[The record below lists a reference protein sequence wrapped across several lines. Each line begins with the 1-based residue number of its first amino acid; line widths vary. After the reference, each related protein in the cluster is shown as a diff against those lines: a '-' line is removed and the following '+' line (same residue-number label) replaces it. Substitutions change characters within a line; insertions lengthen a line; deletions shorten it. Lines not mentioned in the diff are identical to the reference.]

1 MKVKRKKRLRDY
13 LSGLLFIC
21 FLVCIFADDF
31 VDFFLGFFAGFYELE
46 KEEAIRQYGELSRI
60 VGGVALVVVVIILL
74 FTFRRVRRK
83 VTEPIEQLAVG
94 MERVSQGELDVKV
107 PTDGDFEFEEI
118 QLTFN
123 RMVEELDKA
132 KKERELQ
139 EQQNQ
144 QLYAGIAHDLKTPM
158 TMIMGYAKVLESNR
172 NLPEED
178 AMRYLQTIVEQT
190 QQANYLLDSLL
201 TYAKLEN
208 PAYALI
214 REQKDLAE
222 ILRSCVAGFYPTMER
237 NGIEV
242 ELDIPEESVEF
253 SVDEPQMRRVFLNLL
268 TNMVKHNPVGTKCR
282 IRMEENI
289 ELSGG
294 VKGIQIIIAD
304 NGPKIGEDLQKRL
317 FETFAVGDSSRNTK
331 NGSGLG
337 LSISKKIVERHKGR
351 IFYLNEWEENYK
363 AFVIEFVDIKYYCD

>member
-1 MKVKRKKRLRDY
+1 MKVKRKKRLRNY
-13 LSGLLFIC
+13 LGGLLFIC
-21 FLVCIFADDF
+21 ALVSIFADDF
-31 VDFFLGFFAGFYELE
+31 MDFFLGFFAGFFGLE
-46 KEEAIRQYGELSRI
+46 EEEAIRQYGDLSRT

-74 FTFRRVRRK
+74 FVYRKVRRK
-83 VTEPIEQLAVG
+83 VTEPIEQLAAG

-118 QLTFN
+118 QVTFN

-132 KKERELQ
+132 KKARELQ

-172 NLPEED
+172 DLPEED
-178 AMRYLQTIVEQT
+178 TMRYLQTIVEQT
-190 QQANYLLDSLL
+190 QQANNLLDSLL

-208 PAYALI
+208 PAYALTK
-214 REQKDLAE
+214 EKKDLAE
-222 ILRSCVAGFYPTMER
+222 ILRSCVAGIYPTMES

-242 ELDIPEESVEF
+242 ELEIPEESVEF
-253 SVDEPQMRRVFLNLL
+253 NVDEPQMRRVFLNLL
-268 TNMVKHNPVGTKCR
+268 TNMIKHNPVGTKSK
-282 IRMEENI
+282 IVMEENV
-289 ELSGG
+289 ELPQEDR
-294 VKGIQIIIAD
+294 GIRVTIAD
-304 NGPKIGEDLQKRL
+304 NGPKITGELQERL

-337 LSISKKIVERHKGR
+337 LSICKKIVEKHEGR
-351 IFYLNEWEENYK
+351 IFYLNEWGEEYK
-363 AFVIEFVDIKYYCD
+363 AFVIELVDKKYHCS

>member
-13 LSGLLFIC
+13 LGGLL
-21 FLVCIFADDF
+21 LVCFIASLFIDEF
-31 VDFFLGFFAGFYELE
+31 FSFFLGFFQGFFELE
-46 KEEAIRQYGELSRI
+46 EEEAIQQYGDLSRT

-74 FTFRRVRRK
+74 FVFRKFRRK
-83 VTEPIEQLAVG
+83 VTEPIEQLAAG

-107 PTDGDFEFEEI
+107 PTDGDFEFGEI
-118 QLTFN
+118 QQTFN
-123 RMVEELDKA
+123 RMVEELAKARKA
-132 KKERELQ
+132 KELQ

-178 AMRYLQTIVEQT
+178 KMRYLQTIVEQT
-190 QQANYLLDSLL
+190 QQANNLLDSLL

-214 REQKDLAE
+214 KEKKDLAE
-222 ILRSCVAGFYPTMER
+222 ILRSCVAGFYPTMES

-242 ELDIPEESVEF
+242 ELDIPDRNVEF
-253 SVDEPQMRRVFLNLL
+253 SVDELQMRRVFLNLL
-268 TNMVKHNPVGTKCR
+268 TNMVKHNPVGTKCK
-282 IRMEENI
+282 IVMEENV
-289 ELSGG
+289 ELSQEDR
-294 VKGIQIIIAD
+294 GIRVTIAD
-304 NGPKIGEDLQKRL
+304 NGPKITGELQERL

-337 LSISKKIVERHKGR
+337 LSICKKIVEKHEGR
-351 IFYLNEWEENYK
+351 IFYMNEWEEEYK
-363 AFVIEFVDIKYYCD
+363 AFVIELVDKKYHCS

>member
-1 MKVKRKKRLRDY
+1 MKVKRKKRLRNY
-13 LSGLLFIC
+13 LGGLLFIC
-21 FLVCIFADDF
+21 VLVCIFADDF

-46 KEEAIRQYGELSRI
+46 EEEAIRQYGDLSRT
-60 VGGVALVVVVIILL
+60 VGGVALVVVIIILL
-74 FTFRRVRRK
+74 FVFRKVRRK

-118 QLTFN
+118 QRTFN

-132 KKERELQ
+132 KKAREQQ

-190 QQANYLLDSLL
+190 QQANNLLDSLL

-208 PAYALI
+208 PAYALTK
-214 REQKDLAE
+214 EKKDLAE
-222 ILRSCVAGFYPTMER
+222 ILRSCVAGIYPTMESA
-237 NGIEV
+237 GIEV
-242 ELDIPEESVEF
+242 ELDIPDGSVEF

-268 TNMVKHNPVGTKCR
+268 TNMVKHNPVGTKCKV
-282 IRMEENI
+282 IMEEKI
-289 ELSGG
+289 ELASGE
-294 VKGIQIIIAD
+294 KGIRIVIAD
-304 NGPKIGEDLQKRL
+304 NGPKIGEDLQQCL

-337 LSISKKIVERHKGR
+337 LSISKKIVERHDGR
-351 IFYLNEWEENYK
+351 IFYLDEWEEEYK
-363 AFVIEFVDIKYYCD
+363 AFVIELVGIKYYCT

>member
-1 MKVKRKKRLRDY
+1 MKGKRKKRLRDY
-13 LSGLLFIC
+13 LGGLLFIC
-21 FLVCIFADDF
+21 VLVSLFADDF

-46 KEEAIRQYGELSRI
+46 EEEAIRQYGDLSRT
-60 VGGVALVVVVIILL
+60 VGGLALVVVVIILL
-74 FTFRRVRRK
+74 FVFRKVRRK

-94 MERVSQGELDVKV
+94 MERISQGELDVKV

-123 RMVEELDKA
+123 RMVAELDKA
-132 KKERELQ
+132 KKARELQ

-172 NLPEED
+172 NLSEED
-178 AMRYLQTIVEQT
+178 TMRYLQTIVEQT
-190 QQANYLLDSLL
+190 RQANNLLDSLL

-208 PAYALI
+208 PAYALTK
-214 REQKDLAE
+214 EKKDLAE
-222 ILRSCVAGFYPTMER
+222 ILRSCVAGFYPTMES

-242 ELDIPEESVEF
+242 ELDIPDRNVKF

-268 TNMVKHNPVGTKCR
+268 TNMVKHNPVGTKCK
-282 IRMEENI
+282 IVMEENV
-289 ELSGG
+289 ELSQEDR
-294 VKGIQIIIAD
+294 GIRVTIAD
-304 NGPKIGEDLQKRL
+304 NGPKITGELQERL

-337 LSISKKIVERHKGR
+337 LSICKKIVEKHEGR
-351 IFYLNEWEENYK
+351 IFYMNEWEEEYK
-363 AFVIEFVDIKYYCD
+363 AFVIELVDKKYHCS

>member
-13 LSGLLFIC
+13 LGGLL
-21 FLVCIFADDF
+21 LVCFIASLFIDEF
-31 VDFFLGFFAGFYELE
+31 FSFFLGFFQGFFELE
-46 KEEAIRQYGELSRI
+46 EEEAIQQYGDLSRT

-74 FTFRRVRRK
+74 FVFRKFRRK
-83 VTEPIEQLAVG
+83 VTEPIEQLAAG

-132 KKERELQ
+132 RKAKELQ

-172 NLPEED
+172 KLPEED
-178 AMRYLQTIVEQT
+178 EIRYLQTIVEQT
-190 QQANYLLDSLL
+190 QQANNLLDSLL

-208 PAYALI
+208 PAYALTK
-214 REQKDLAE
+214 EKKDLAE
-222 ILRSCVAGFYPTMER
+222 ILRSCVAGFYPTMES

-242 ELDIPEESVEF
+242 ELDIPDRNVEF

-268 TNMVKHNPVGTKCR
+268 TNMVKHNPVGTKCK
-282 IRMEENI
+282 IVMEENV
-289 ELSGG
+289 ELSQEDR
-294 VKGIQIIIAD
+294 GIRVTIAD
-304 NGPKIGEDLQKRL
+304 NGPKITGELQERL

-337 LSISKKIVERHKGR
+337 LSICKKIVEKHEGR
-351 IFYLNEWEENYK
+351 IFYMNEWEEEYK
-363 AFVIEFVDIKYYCD
+363 AFVIELVDKKYHCS

>member
-1 MKVKRKKRLRDY
+1 MKVKRKKRLRNY
-13 LSGLLFIC
+13 LGGLLFIC
-21 FLVCIFADDF
+21 VLVCIFADDF

-46 KEEAIRQYGELSRI
+46 EEEVIRQYGDLSRT
-60 VGGVALVVVVIILL
+60 VGGVALVVVIIILL
-74 FTFRRVRRK
+74 FVFRKVRRK

-132 KKERELQ
+132 KKARELQ

-190 QQANYLLDSLL
+190 QQANNLLDSLL

-214 REQKDLAE
+214 REQKDLVE
-222 ILRSCVAGFYPTMER
+222 ILRSCVAGIYPTMES

-242 ELDIPEESVEF
+242 ELDIPKESVEF

-268 TNMVKHNPVGTKCR
+268 TNMVKHNPVGTGCR
-282 IRMEENI
+282 IVLREGV
-289 ELSGG
+289 ELSQGE
-294 VKGIQIIIAD
+294 KGIQVIIAD
-304 NGPKIGEDLQKRL
+304 NGPKIGEDLQQRL

-337 LSISKKIVERHKGR
+337 LSICKKIVERHDGR
-351 IFYLNEWEENYK
+351 IQYVDEWEKGYK
-363 AFVIEFVDIKYYCD
+363 AFVMEFREKALE

>member
-13 LSGLLFIC
+13 LGGLL
-21 FLVCIFADDF
+21 LVCFIASLFIDEF
-31 VDFFLGFFAGFYELE
+31 FSFFLGFFQGFFELE
-46 KEEAIRQYGELSRI
+46 EEEAIQQYGDLSRT

-74 FTFRRVRRK
+74 FVFRKFRRK
-83 VTEPIEQLAVG
+83 VTEPIEQLAAG
-94 MERVSQGELDVKV
+94 MERVSHGELDVKV
-107 PTDGDFEFEEI
+107 PTDGDFEFGEI
-118 QLTFN
+118 QQTFN
-123 RMVEELDKA
+123 RMVEELAKARKA
-132 KKERELQ
+132 KELQ

-172 NLPEED
+172 KLPEED
-178 AMRYLQTIVEQT
+178 AIRYLQTIVEQT
-190 QQANYLLDSLL
+190 RQANNLLDSLL

-214 REQKDLAE
+214 KEKKDLAE
-222 ILRSCVAGFYPTMER
+222 ILRSCVAGFYPTMES

-242 ELDIPEESVEF
+242 ELDIPDRNVEF

-268 TNMVKHNPVGTKCR
+268 TNMVKHNPVGTKCK
-282 IRMEENI
+282 IVMEENV
-289 ELSGG
+289 ELSQEDR
-294 VKGIQIIIAD
+294 GIRVTIAD
-304 NGPKIGEDLQKRL
+304 NGPKITGELQERL

-337 LSISKKIVERHKGR
+337 LSICKKIVEKHEGR
-351 IFYLNEWEENYK
+351 IFYMNEWEEEYK
-363 AFVIEFVDIKYYCD
+363 AFVIELVDKKYHCS

>member
-222 ILRSCVAGFYPTMER
+222 ILRSCVAGIYPTMES

-268 TNMVKHNPVGTKCR
+268 TNMVKHNPVGTGCR
-282 IRMEENI
+282 IVLREKV
-289 ELSGG
+289 ELSQGE
-294 VKGIQIIIAD
+294 KGIQVIIAD
-304 NGPKIGEDLQKRL
+304 DGPKIGEELQQRL
-317 FETFAVGDSSRNTK
+317 FESFVVGDSSRNTK

-337 LSISKKIVERHKGR
+337 LSICKKIIERHDGR
-351 IFYLNEWEENYK
+351 IQYVDEWEKGYK
-363 AFVIEFVDIKYYCD
+363 AFVMEFREKVL

>member
-1 MKVKRKKRLRDY
+1 MKVKRKKRLRNY
-13 LSGLLFIC
+13 LGGLLFIC
-21 FLVCIFADDF
+21 ALVTIFADDF
-31 VDFFLGFFAGFYELE
+31 VDFFLGFFAGLFGLE
-46 KEEAIRQYGELSRI
+46 EEEAIRQYGDLSRT
-60 VGGVALVVVVIILL
+60 VGGIVLVVVIIILL
-74 FTFRRVRRK
+74 FVFRKVRRK

-132 KKERELQ
+132 KKARELQ

-190 QQANYLLDSLL
+190 QQANNLLDSLL

-208 PAYALI
+208 PAYALV
-214 REQKDLAE
+214 RENKDLAE
-222 ILRSCVAGFYPTMER
+222 ILRSCVAGIYPTMES

-253 SVDEPQMRRVFLNLL
+253 NVDEPQMRRVFLNLL
-268 TNMVKHNPVGTKCR
+268 TNMVKHNPVGTGCR
-282 IRMEENI
+282 IVLRERVD
-289 ELSGG
+289 LSQGE
-294 VKGIQIIIAD
+294 KGIQVIIAD
-304 NGPKIGEDLQKRL
+304 NGPKIGEDLQQRL

-337 LSISKKIVERHKGR
+337 LSICKKIVERHDGR
-351 IFYLNEWEENYK
+351 IQYVDEWEKGYK
-363 AFVIEFVDIKYYCD
+363 AFVMEFRENALE

>member
-1 MKVKRKKRLRDY
+1 MKVKRKKRLRNY
-13 LSGLLFIC
+13 LGGLLFIC
-21 FLVCIFADDF
+21 ALVTIFADDF
-31 VDFFLGFFAGFYELE
+31 VDFFLGFFAGLFGLE
-46 KEEAIRQYGELSRI
+46 EEEAIRQYGDLSRT
-60 VGGVALVVVVIILL
+60 VGGIVLVVVIIILL
-74 FTFRRVRRK
+74 FVFRKVRRK

-132 KKERELQ
+132 KKARELQ

-172 NLPEED
+172 NLSEED

-190 QQANYLLDSLL
+190 QQANNLLDSLL
-201 TYAKLEN
+201 MYAKLEN
-208 PAYALI
+208 PAYALV
-214 REQKDLAE
+214 RENKDLAE
-222 ILRSCVAGFYPTMER
+222 ILRSCVAGIYPTMES

-253 SVDEPQMRRVFLNLL
+253 DVDEPQMRRVFLNLL
-268 TNMVKHNPVGTKCR
+268 TNMVKHNPVGTGCR
-282 IRMEENI
+282 IVLRERVD
-289 ELSGG
+289 LSQGE
-294 VKGIQIIIAD
+294 KGIQVIIAD
-304 NGPKIGEDLQKRL
+304 NGPKIGEDLQQRL

-337 LSISKKIVERHKGR
+337 LSICKKIVERHDGR
-351 IFYLNEWEENYK
+351 IQYVDEWEKGYK
-363 AFVIEFVDIKYYCD
+363 AFVMEFRENALE

>member
-1 MKVKRKKRLRDY
+1 MKVKRKKRLRNY
-13 LSGLLFIC
+13 LGGLLFIC
-21 FLVCIFADDF
+21 ALVTIFADDF
-31 VDFFLGFFAGFYELE
+31 VDFFLGFFAGLFGLE
-46 KEEAIRQYGELSRI
+46 EEEAIRQYGDLSRT
-60 VGGVALVVVVIILL
+60 VGGIVLVVVIIILL
-74 FTFRRVRRK
+74 FVFRKVRRK

-132 KKERELQ
+132 KKARELQ

-190 QQANYLLDSLL
+190 QQANNLLDSLL

-208 PAYALI
+208 PAYALV
-214 REQKDLAE
+214 RENKDLAE
-222 ILRSCVAGFYPTMER
+222 ILRSCVAGIYPTMES

-253 SVDEPQMRRVFLNLL
+253 DVDEPQMRRVFLNLL
-268 TNMVKHNPVGTKCR
+268 TNMVKHNPVGTGCR
-282 IRMEENI
+282 IVLRERVD
-289 ELSGG
+289 LSQGE
-294 VKGIQIIIAD
+294 KGIQVIIAD
-304 NGPKIGEDLQKRL
+304 NGPKIGEDLQQRL

-337 LSISKKIVERHKGR
+337 LSICKKIVERHDGR
-351 IFYLNEWEENYK
+351 IQYVDEWEKGYK
-363 AFVIEFVDIKYYCD
+363 AFVMEFRENALE